1 MPIGVEKH
9 FGHAVPY
16 SEFSAEEISIAIS
29 DARESINRLM
39 RIGTKQSRRTIKIL
53 RDNINK
59 LEKLKGESA

>member
-1 MPIGVEKH
+1 MSIDVEKH
-9 FGHAVPY
+9 FGHPVPY

-39 RIGTKQSRRTIKIL
+39 RIGTKRSRKTIKIL